1 MDNIDMHDVAPA
13 SDAERGLIEAECS
26 RLIASFAFLVDHR
39 RYAELVALFSEDGSF
54 ERPGSRATGTA
65 ALRDLM
71 NARPTTIVTRHVCAI
86 PFFETVSAEQATA
99 VTYVTVYHVEGADG
113 RVSEISSP
121 AAIAEFHDVFRRT
134 QQGWRIHQRVAAP
147 VLIFK
152 H

>member
-1 MDNIDMHDVAPA
+1 MDNIDMHDVAPS

-26 RLIASFAFLVDHR
+26 RLIASFVFLVDHR
-39 RYAELVALFSEDGSF
+39 RYAELVALFTEDASF
-54 ERPGSRATGTA
+54 ERPGGRG
-65 ALRDLM
+65 D
-71 NARPTTIVTRHVCAI
+71 
-86 PFFETVSAEQATA
+86 
-99 VTYVTVYHVEGADG
+99 YHVEGADG

-134 QQGWRIHQRVAAP
+134 QQGWRIHQRVAEP